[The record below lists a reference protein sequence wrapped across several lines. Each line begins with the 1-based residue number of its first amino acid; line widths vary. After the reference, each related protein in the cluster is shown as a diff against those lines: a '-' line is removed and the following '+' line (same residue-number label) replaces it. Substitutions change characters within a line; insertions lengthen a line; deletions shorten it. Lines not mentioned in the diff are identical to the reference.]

1 MFVTE
6 ELMKRLQL
14 LAILLSVV
22 LLFSC
27 AKKGEQKSSA
37 YVAKVGSVTITQDD
51 VNREMKGLPDQ
62 IQKMFAG
69 PDGADRFV
77 DELVKKELLYQEAK
91 KKGYEKD
98 PEYQK
103 KVEEFKKLTLISLL
117 LEKEIEEKAKATDKD
132 VKDYYESHKSEMTTG
147 SQIRAS
153 HILVKSEDEAKK
165 ILEQVKKGGDFAKIA
180 KEKSIDTGSA
190 KNGGDLGFFS
200 KGQMVPEFE
209 QAAFSLKEGEIAGPV
224 KTRFGYHIIKVTARK
239 EGKPLEFDKI
249 KDLLTQKVAAEKQ
262 KAAFDSYIEGLK
274 KSYNVQKNKEAIA
287 ALPPVKG
294 KTDTP
299 AETQGQTVSKPE
311 GQK

>member
-1 MFVTE
+1 
-6 ELMKRLQL
+6 MKRLQI
-14 LAILLSVV
+14 LAILVLIA

-62 IQKMFAG
+62 IQKMFVG

-77 DELVKKELLYQEAK
+77 DELVKKEILYQEAK
-91 KKGYEKD
+91 KKGYDKD
-98 PEYQK
+98 PEFLK

-117 LEKEIEEKAKATDKD
+117 LEKEIEDKAKVTDKD
-132 VKDYYESHKSEMTTG
+132 VKDYYESHKSEMTTS

-165 ILEQVKKGGDFAKIA
+165 ILDQVKKGGDFAKIA
-180 KEKSIDTGSA
+180 KEKSIDAGSA

-200 KGQMVPEFE
+200 RGQMVPEFE
-209 QAAFSLKEGEIAGPV
+209 QVAFSLKEGEIGGPV
-224 KTRFGYHIIKVTARK
+224 KTQFGYHIIKVTARK
-239 EGKPLEFDKI
+239 EGKIMEFDKI

-262 KAAFDSYIEGLK
+262 KAAFDSYMEGLK

-287 ALPPVKG
+287 ALFPAKG

-299 AETQGQTVSKPE
+299 GDTQGQTGSKPQ